1 MQPIP
6 NLNIV
11 PFVSVDN
18 MMKLILK
25 IGIEKF
31 LTDLAGYVEDDFLRW
46 ESFDKTARVAAHSI
60 DGVIELMPA
69 SDHSLY
75 AFKYVNGHPKNTR
88 EGRQTVTAFGLLA
101 DVSNGYPTLLSEM
114 TILTA

>member
-31 LTDLAGYVEDDFLRW
+31 LTDHAGYVEDDFLRW
-46 ESFDKTARVAAHSI
+46 ESFD
-60 DGVIELMPA
+60 
-69 SDHSLY
+69 
-75 AFKYVNGHPKNTR
+75 
-88 EGRQTVTAFGLLA
+88 
-101 DVSNGYPTLLSEM
+101 
-114 TILTA
+114 